1 MTTSVKGDLN
11 WFPRRDSALS
21 LHQPVDSPVSI
32 PPSNHPF
39 HSQVA
44 KINPTTG
51 QTNAA
56 MLYPAMILYTNLY
69 LSPAPIRTTTPLPI
83 MVEICLASSMNNHD
97 ETNNSFPFPF
107 LLFIYHLGTNQLIL
121 RDIYSR
127 PCMSCMSRSIDIEN
141 FLTLRYFMS
150 KNGK

>member
-1 MTTSVKGDLN
+1 
-11 WFPRRDSALS
+11 
-21 LHQPVDSPVSI
+21 
-32 PPSNHPF
+32 
-39 HSQVA
+39 
-44 KINPTTG
+44 
-51 QTNAA
+51 
-56 MLYPAMILYTNLY
+56 
-69 LSPAPIRTTTPLPI
+69 

-150 KNGK
+150 KNGKQQYNTAAGPRPRYSNLKPTSCSLVIQSIFFNYLTNTIPFHVLTP